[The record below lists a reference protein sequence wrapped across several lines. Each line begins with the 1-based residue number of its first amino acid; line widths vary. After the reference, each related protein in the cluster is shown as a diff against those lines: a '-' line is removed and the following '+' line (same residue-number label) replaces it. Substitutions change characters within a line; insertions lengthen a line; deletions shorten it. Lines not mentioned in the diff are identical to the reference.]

1 MNKSWI
7 NTRVIFEWDG
17 TQYVEKTVEGY
28 WYEGQLSLA
37 DVNHYAG
44 HGAGGGGGAGGN
56 GGMVILITSNLSQP
70 LIDDSILVVDVSKGQ
85 KGTKGFCGG
94 SSGNGTNSNHGSD
107 ANNAANGINMTVV
120 V

>member
-1 MNKSWI
+1 MNKRWI

-56 GGMVILITSNLSQP
+56 G
-70 LIDDSILVVDVSKGQ
+70 
-85 KGTKGFCGG
+85 
-94 SSGNGTNSNHGSD
+94 
-107 ANNAANGINMTVV
+107 
-120 V
+120 

>member
-1 MNKSWI
+1 MNKRWI

-44 HGAGGGGGAGGN
+44 HGAGGGK
-56 GGMVILITSNLSQP
+56 TRFKQP
-70 LIDDSILVVDVSKGQ
+70 IWGSKR
-85 KGTKGFCGG
+85 
-94 SSGNGTNSNHGSD
+94 
-107 ANNAANGINMTVV
+107 
-120 V
+120 